1 MPLVYTVEAIAAE
14 TGKSEEYVRSH
25 IRGNKLPAKRWGK
38 TPLVLAADFAAFL
51 EALPD
56 A

>member
-14 TGKSEEYVRSH
+14 TGKSDEY
-25 IRGNKLPAKRWGK
+25 IRGLIRNNKLPAKRFGK